1 VTTSNDGS
9 DDDTATI
16 DIDCPAIHVE
26 KSGPAAVE
34 HGDNMTFTFVVTNA
48 GDVPLSNVTV
58 SDDTCP
64 NATLQ
69 SKTGGNQDAIL
80 DLTETWTYTCTMTI
94 PAHQAGEQD
103 PIHNTVTTTGK
114 TPSGKTVNDT
124 DSHDTDLLHPAIDI
138 EKTGPA
144 TATAGDVLTYSLAV
158 TNPGDMPFASDKVV
172 VTDPGC
178 DDQPTQ
184 TSVNGDASPGSLDP
198 GDTWTYVCSHA
209 TVAGVALTYPNTAT
223 VTGTDRNGHKVSDE
237 DTIQTVINVQQQLP
251 EEVVHGT
258 ARLRGPSGC
267 VRNTFTATVRGSRIA
282 QVTFFVDGKR
292 AKRLTAPNGEG
303 SKFTFKVNP
312 KGRGFGVHRVTAKVV
327 FNSASET
334 KTRTL
339 RLSFQ
344 RCRKQVVK
352 PRFTG

>member
-1 VTTSNDGS
+1 V
-9 DDDTATI
+9 
-16 DIDCPAIHVE
+16 
-26 KSGPAAVE
+26 
-34 HGDNMTFTFVVTNA
+34 TFTFTVTNV
-48 GDVPLSNVTV
+48 GDVPLSDITV
-58 SDDTCP
+58 ADDKCP
-64 NATLQ
+64 NATLK

-184 TSVNGDASPGSLDP
+184 TSVNGDASPGRTTQARTSVRNAMVAIRMSNGMMRFLP
-198 GDTWTYVCSHA
+198 GWTWADGC
-209 TVAGVALTYPNTAT
+209 G
-223 VTGTDRNGHKVSDE
+223 R
-237 DTIQTVINVQQQLP
+237 
-251 EEVVHGT
+251 
-258 ARLRGPSGC
+258 RLRSELASGR
-267 VRNTFTATVRGSRIA
+267 VRVRGQSW
-282 QVTFFVDGKR
+282 
-292 AKRLTAPNGEG
+292 
-303 SKFTFKVNP
+303 
-312 KGRGFGVHRVTAKVV
+312 
-327 FNSASET
+327 
-334 KTRTL
+334 
-339 RLSFQ
+339 
-344 RCRKQVVK
+344 
-352 PRFTG
+352 